1 MCQCQRA
8 LQLVYASERL
18 QGRSIS
24 QAESR
29 SAGDRTRSF
38 SAALSVPD
46 FVVISYCA
54 CRASNL
60 QVSTTKSVDSVHKG
74 GVTWLDL
81 DGIDHRWLLAAAAD
95 ASVAAY
101 DTEACTALLFMMT
114 FT

>member
-1 MCQCQRA
+1 M
-8 LQLVYASERL
+8 
-18 QGRSIS
+18 
-24 QAESR
+24 
-29 SAGDRTRSF
+29 
-38 SAALSVPD
+38 PD
-46 FVVISYCA
+46 FVVISCCA

-101 DTEACTALLFMMT
+101 DTEACTALISMMT
-114 FT
+114 FIWVIGADLPYNMRRRFIECAGAC